1 MLGTDGSVSQKK
13 QAGAGRRDGYEDT
26 EREKNNENKQADC
39 RGFTLSFL
47 NGLLWIFF
55 L

>member
-1 MLGTDGSVSQKK
+1 MALCLRKSKQGLGEETD
-13 QAGAGRRDGYEDT
+13 EDT

-47 NGLLWIFF
+47 NRLLWIFF